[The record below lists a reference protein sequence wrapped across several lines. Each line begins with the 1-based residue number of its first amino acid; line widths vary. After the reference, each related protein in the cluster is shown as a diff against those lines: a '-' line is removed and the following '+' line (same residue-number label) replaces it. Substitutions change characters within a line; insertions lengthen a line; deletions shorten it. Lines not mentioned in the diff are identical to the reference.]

1 MRQRI
6 TEVDYIKANRKA
18 AREDEIRLY
27 GKQISNRTTIQR
39 SKKAY
44 NRQRDKKVPLFL
56 YFDIAFVKKIN
67 LLQNVCTLQTFLLY
81 NIIRLLI

>member
-27 GKQISNRTTIQR
+27 GKQISNRTVVQK
-39 SKKAY
+39 SKRMY

-56 YFDIAFVKKIN
+56 YFYGKFAI
-67 LLQNVCTLQTFLLY
+67 
-81 NIIRLLI
+81 

>member
-1 MRQRI
+1 MRRRI

-27 GKQISNRTTIQR
+27 GKQISNRTVVQK
-39 SKKAY
+39 SKRMY

-56 YFDIAFVKKIN
+56 YFTVIFVN
-67 LLQNVCTLQTFLLY
+67 TNVKFVNPNAEFMFSICYIQL
-81 NIIRLLI
+81 